1 MKEVKA
7 LVTKYKSRE
16 ERDWARAQLARKV
29 LGELLYAASSQV
41 GPQRWINEGGLEAQE
56 FLEALDEG
64 RWHPLLKQW
73 QQRRRTAPHRRAASA
88 RERQAQRFICLA
100 VVALERMFSLGPGEA
115 REEVAKKS
123 ARVFDRPPT
132 AKMIEHWQDEQP
144 LRSAADEQFLAE
156 IITRSRPHE
165 PGGRER
171 LLDNFIGLAHAV
183 LTPGTTLIDTDGSE

>member
-7 LVTKYKSRE
+7 LVVRYKNRE

-29 LGELLYAASSQV
+29 LGDVLHAASSQV

-56 FLEALDEG
+56 FLEALDAG

-73 QQRRRTAPHRRAASA
+73 QERRSTAPHRRSASA
-88 RERQAQRFICLA
+88 RERQAQRLIVLA
-100 VVALERMFSLGPGEA
+100 TAALERYFSLGVGEA
-115 REEVAKKS
+115 REEVAKKA
-123 ARVFDRPPT
+123 ARVFEPPPT
-132 AKMIEHWQDEQP
+132 AKTIEHWQDNQP
-144 LRSAADEQFLAE
+144 VRSEAEERWLAD
-156 IITRSRPHE
+156 TVSSSRVDE

-183 LTPGTTLIDTDGSE
+183 MTPGTTLIDTE